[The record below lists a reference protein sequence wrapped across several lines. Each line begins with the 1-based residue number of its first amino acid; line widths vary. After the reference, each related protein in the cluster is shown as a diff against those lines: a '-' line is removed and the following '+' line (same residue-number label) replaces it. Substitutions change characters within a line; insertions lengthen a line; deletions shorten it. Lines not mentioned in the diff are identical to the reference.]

1 MSDMARQKR
10 SVESAAAALRRLAD
24 EDLMQLIAE
33 SDSAAFAILYERHAD
48 VAFSLAFRMCGK
60 RAVAEDVVQEAFL
73 ALWRSGQRYDRT
85 RGSVRTW
92 VLGIVHHRAI
102 DALRRGVVHDRG
114 RVSDEGL
121 EERLEAAERTDQEV
135 GRRDEAREIRA
146 ALEVLPPEQS
156 HVIELAYFGGFTHTE
171 IATMLDTP
179 IGTVKGRMRLGLE
192 KMRSQLHSAQVA
204 S

>member
-1 MSDMARQKR
+1 MSDMARYKR
-10 SVESAAAALRRLAD
+10 SVESAATALRRLAD

-33 SDSAAFAILYERHAD
+33 NDSAAFAILYERHAN

-135 GRRDEAREIRA
+135 GRRDEAREIRE
-146 ALEVLPPEQS
+146 ALKVLPPEQS
-156 HVIELAYFGGFTHTE
+156 HVIELAYYGGFTHTE

-179 IGTVKGRMRLGLE
+179 IGTIKGRMRLGLE

>member
-1 MSDMARQKR
+1 MSDMALYKR
-10 SVESAAAALRRLAD
+10 SVESAAATLRRLAD
-24 EDLMQLIAE
+24 EDLMHLIAE
-33 SDSAAFAILYERHAD
+33 SDSAAFAILYERHAN
-48 VAFSLAFRMCGK
+48 VAFSLAFRMCGR

-102 DALRRGVVHDRG
+102 DALRRGIVHDRG

-156 HVIELAYFGGFTHTE
+156 HVIELAYYGGFTHTE